1 MSWQG
6 DIKKLHDK
14 AKALGVDLTEFED
27 EYNNDEGWY
36 TDDNIQELIECLL
49 THIENNQ
56 QRKKK

>member
-6 DIKKLHDK
+6 DIKNLHDK

-36 TDDNIQELIECLL
+36 TDENIQDFIECLL
-49 THIENNQ
+49 AHINNNQ
-56 QRKKK
+56 

>member
-6 DIKKLHDK
+6 DIKKLHNK

-56 QRKKK
+56 